1 MAPYGNKKHLYPPD
15 APYEN
20 DQMIESVPVLYIL
33 FYSMSEQTKEQLLSQ
48 KSTGTEEKKQCAFD
62 VWPYVNGKCVF
73 DVSP

>member
-1 MAPYGNKKHLYPPD
+1 
-15 APYEN
+15 
-20 DQMIESVPVLYIL
+20 
-33 FYSMSEQTKEQLLSQ
+33 MSEQTKEQLLSQ